1 MRVLV
6 IGAGMSG
13 MLMGI
18 RLLEAGIESFEI
30 LEKAAS
36 VGGTWRENT
45 YPGLACDVPAYL
57 YTYSFEPN
65 PECSHRYAR
74 GPEIQAYFERVFEK
88 HGLARYTR
96 FGREVEAARW
106 EDGAWTVTTKD
117 GERRRADVLVAAT
130 GVLHHPK
137 LPDIPGLDSFEG
149 AAFHSA
155 RWDHRAPLD
164 GSRIGVVGTG
174 STAVQIVS
182 ALADRASKL
191 SLFQRTAQ
199 WVLPA
204 FDADYGESSKAILRR
219 FPSLARLLHHG
230 YAAYFDG
237 VLGGGFGTER
247 RLFFAAFETLAER
260 HLATVRDP
268 ELRRKLTPD
277 YRLGCKRFIL
287 SDRFYEAIQGPH
299 SELVTE
305 GIERVE
311 ARGVR
316 TRDGRLHELDVLV
329 LATGFHARAFMRPMA
344 IEGVDGTT
352 LESAWADGVYA
363 HRSVALPA
371 FPNFFMLQGPNSPIG
386 NYSLI
391 KIAEIQSA
399 YVMAILERI
408 RRGELATVMPRK
420 DVTDRLARELREAAE
435 HTVWKAAGC
444 TSWYLDERGNL
455 GVWPFTLERF
465 GREMRTPRFEELELD
480 GPATLSSS
488 MRPGA

>member
-6 IGAGMSG
+6 VGAGMSG

-18 RLLEAGIESFEI
+18 RLLRAGIDTFEI
-30 LEKAAS
+30 LEKAESA
-36 VGGTWRENT
+36 GGTWRENT

-74 GPEIQAYFERVFEK
+74 GPEIRAYFERVFEAY
-88 HGLARYTR
+88 GLSRFTR
-96 FGREVEAARW
+96 FGREVASARW
-106 EDGAWTVTTKD
+106 EEGAWTVTTTD
-117 GERRRADVLVAAT
+117 GERRRADVLIAAT

-137 LPDIPGLDSFEG
+137 LPDIPGLESFAG
-149 AAFHSA
+149 ASFHSA
-155 RWDHRAPLD
+155 RWDPRVPLD
-164 GSRIGVVGTG
+164 GARIGVVGTG
-174 STAVQIVS
+174 STAVQIVT
-182 ALADRASKL
+182 ALAERAAKL

-204 FDADYGESSKAILRR
+204 FDAEYGESSKALLRR
-219 FPSLARLLHHG
+219 FPSLAGLLHHG
-230 YAAYFDG
+230 YSAYFDG
-237 VLGGGFGTER
+237 VLGGGFGTDR
-247 RLFFAAFETLAER
+247 TLFFAAFEALAER

-287 SDRFYEAIQGPH
+287 SDGFYEAIQKPR

-311 ARGVR
+311 PRGIR

-329 LATGFHARAFMRPMA
+329 LATGFHARAFMRPMR
-344 IEGVDGTT
+344 IEGASGVS

-363 HRSVALPA
+363 YRSVALPS

-408 RRGELATVMPRK
+408 RAGEIASVMPRR
-420 DVTDRLARELREAAE
+420 DVTERLRRELREAAE
-435 HTVWKAAGC
+435 HTVWKASGC
-444 TSWYLDERGNL
+444 SSWYLDERGNL

-465 GREMRTPRFEELELD
+465 GREMEAPRYEELEVD
-480 GPATLSSS
+480 VPSTLPSSA
-488 MRPGA
+488 GAGV